1 MTKNYWLDDIIFRAY
16 YALESINRE
25 IENAIDREIAD
36 RRIAIVE
43 ERNRRREVFMN
54 D

>member
-1 MTKNYWLDDIIFRAY
+1 MTKNYRLDDITFRAY

-25 IENAIDREIAD
+25 MENMVDRAIAD
-36 RRIAIVE
+36 GRIEFLE
-43 ERNRRREVFMN
+43 ERNRRREVAMN